1 MLVYDFRFLGSNS
14 YDGNNPKYESSRK
27 IVDNEAVIFMAK
39 YNKDTAGNRNV
50 ARRNHYVRQGK
61 TRNEHVFE

>member
-1 MLVYDFRFLGSNS
+1 M
-14 YDGNNPKYESSRK
+14 
-27 IVDNEAVIFMAK
+27 DNEAVIFMAK